1 MILQDIIFWVLSVA
15 AIMAAFGVVFLN
27 NIFRS
32 ALFLILVFLSFAG
45 LYILLSAEFVAVVQL
60 LVYVGAIS
68 ILIIFALLIT
78 KNEKNSNLPIRV
90 TIPAFFVVATFFVV
104 VLFALNSLNKI
115 TNGTKHL
122 SETIAS
128 EVLQDTSGW
137 IGSLLVSNFVIP
149 FEVVSILLLA
159 TLLGSLML
167 LRSHSK

>member
-78 KNEKNSNLPIRV
+78 KNEKNSNLPIKV
-90 TIPAFFVVATFFVV
+90 TIPALFVVSTFFVV
-104 VLFALNSLNKI
+104 VF
-115 TNGTKHL
+115 
-122 SETIAS
+122 
-128 EVLQDTSGW
+128 
-137 IGSLLVSNFVIP
+137 VSYVF
-149 FEVVSILLLA
+149 LLL
-159 TLLGSLML
+159 
-167 LRSHSK
+167 

>member
-68 ILIIFALLIT
+68 ILIILGKDNSEDLEQEYLLST
-78 KNEKNSNLPIRV
+78 Q
-90 TIPAFFVVATFFVV
+90 
-104 VLFALNSLNKI
+104 
-115 TNGTKHL
+115 HL
-122 SETIAS
+122 
-128 EVLQDTSGW
+128 Q
-137 IGSLLVSNFVIP
+137 
-149 FEVVSILLLA
+149 
-159 TLLGSLML
+159 
-167 LRSHSK
+167 KK

>member
-1 MILQDIIFWVLSVA
+1 MILQDIIFWILSVS
-15 AIMAAFGVVFLN
+15 AIIAAFGVVFLN

-45 LYILLSAEFVAVVQL
+45 LYILLSAEFVAIVQL

-68 ILIIFALLIT
+68 ILVIFALLIT

-90 TIPAFFVVATFFVV
+90 SIPAFFVVAMFFVV
-104 VLFALNSLNKI
+104 VLFALNSLNEI
-115 TNGTKHL
+115 TSSSKHL

-167 LRSHSK
+167 LRNDPK

>member
-68 ILIIFALLIT
+68 ILIILGKDNSEDLEQEYLLNT
-78 KNEKNSNLPIRV
+78 Q
-90 TIPAFFVVATFFVV
+90 
-104 VLFALNSLNKI
+104 
-115 TNGTKHL
+115 HL
-122 SETIAS
+122 
-128 EVLQDTSGW
+128 Q
-137 IGSLLVSNFVIP
+137 
-149 FEVVSILLLA
+149 
-159 TLLGSLML
+159 
-167 LRSHSK
+167 KK

>member
-1 MILQDIIFWVLSVA
+1 MILQDIIFWVLAVA

-78 KNEKNSNLPIRV
+78 KNEKNSNLPIKV
-90 TIPAFFVVATFFVV
+90 TIPALFVVSTFFVVAQAV
-104 VLFALNSLNKI
+104 KI
-115 TNGTKHL
+115 TPAISTKKIFL
-122 SETIAS
+122 K
-128 EVLQDTSGW
+128 
-137 IGSLLVSNFVIP
+137 
-149 FEVVSILLLA
+149 ILFKFINA
-159 TLLGSLML
+159 P
-167 LRSHSK
+167 